1 MQFQNMTDTNIS
13 KIIGIQFSI
22 LSPDE
27 IRKTSVAHITSRDTY
42 VNNKP
47 VINGLFD
54 PRMGVLEPG
63 LICPTDGLTYMQT
76 PGYFGH
82 LELARP
88 VFYIQYLNHI
98 NKILRCVCIKCSKLL
113 ISKTKYKEAMD
124 MNNKD
129 RWDYVFEH
137 ASKIKRCGEDNE
149 DGCGCRQPDKI
160 RKDGL
165 ASLYAEWTE
174 IQEIDSDDKDKLIM
188 KMTPEIVLKIFKRI
202 SDDDVDFMGFS
213 SVFSR
218 PDWMVCQVLAVPPPA
233 VRPSV
238 KHDAQQRSED
248 DLSHIIV
255 NIIKANKTLQDKIEQ
270 NAKENVVEDWTNVLQ
285 YYVAMMV
292 NNNIP
297 GVASVAQRSGRPLK
311 SIIERLNGK
320 GGRVRGNLMGKRVDF
335 SARSVITADPNLSI
349 RELGVPI
356 KIAMNITYPVKVT
369 ERNINTLK
377 YMVVNGPDKYPGAK
391 VLEKKNG
398 ESISLRYVDRLNI
411 NLSVGDTVHRHMLDG
426 DPVLFNR
433 QPTLHRM
440 SMMCHLAKIMK
451 EGNTFRMNVA
461 DTKPYNA
468 DFDGDEMNMHMPQDD
483 ESRAELLNLA
493 AVPRQIISPANNS
506 SIVGIFQDS
515 LLGCYRFTR
524 AGIQFTPE
532 QAMNLMM
539 KIKDVDLSIF
549 SKKQHLDNFTL
560 LSQILPPLYARFKN
574 NSYDGDEDDT
584 MTNNIVEIVNG
595 VMKRG
600 QLDKNVKKLIHTIFN
615 DFGFNASSDFIDNLQ
630 NIITEY
636 MKMSAFS
643 VGISDLIADRETNN
657 KISNAIVEKK
667 KDVNKL
673 IEQVQ
678 IGVFENNTGKS
689 NYEEF
694 ETSVNSILNKAME
707 EAGKIGRKSLSTNNR
722 FKIMVDAGSKGSHLN
737 IAQMISCLGQQN
749 VDGKRIP
756 YGFEDRTL
764 PHYTKYNDSPEARGF
779 VESSFIQGLTPQ
791 ELFFHAMG
799 GRVGLID
806 TAVKSVA
813 WETPVLVFQDG
824 SVTYIEIG
832 KWIDGTLDTY
842 EELIQYQEKD
852 NMELLDISGA
862 MISTTDMSGNVCW
875 AEVTAMTRHDPGDK
889 LFKIITKSGR
899 DVIVTASKS
908 LIVWNEET
916 NQFKEKYTE
925 EISVGD
931 FLPTTLS
938 LKNNLELEHIPT
950 YLVLEQFHKDRRL
963 VPNMLLL
970 DHYDIVN
977 IVNKMISLFSVE
989 TEDYLFV
996 VFDTKE
1002 QVDLFSQLCSRVGI
1016 FGEFSGYS
1024 YHIPKSHSYSYR
1036 NDVVLDPI
1044 VRIEEVDVKK
1054 HPKMYDLTIPKTLN
1068 FGLANGLQ
1076 VRDTSQT
1083 GYIQRRLIKGME
1095 DLKVEYDMTVRNNMG
1110 KLVQFTYGDDN
1121 IDTTKVESQS
1131 IPLSKMTVSDIY
1143 NHFDIPKNM
1152 KNKNL
1157 LYKNYFIASIIS
1169 QVKND
1174 DRVMSKHTTDLIH
1187 EMIQHREDL
1196 IHHVFK
1202 EEMDDKV
1209 NIPVNFQRIIQ
1220 NIKHQLHITENSLV
1234 DITPLHCYHLIQDFK
1249 TQLNRIHMAK
1259 PTRLFYILFDY
1270 YINPIQMIYKH
1281 RFHKDAMLLLLTTIL
1296 HNYKKALVAPGEMVG
1311 MLSAQSIGEPT
1322 TQMSCVYDERM
1333 RIIKVSKEG
1342 IECITPRIGEFID
1355 EYITQHPTMTFN
1367 TGHPDSVETCL
1378 DMDDYEYYIVGVDE
1392 REKTSWNK
1400 ISHVSRH
1407 PVNGELIMVKTA
1419 SGRETITT
1427 KSHSHLIRNKDRQC
1441 VVPIQGS
1448 DLKVGMRIPVLKHIS
1463 NDKTHM
1469 TTTWDVYSL
1478 DESFGFFVGAYLAC
1492 GRTEKK
1498 NIQIIHENPVYLERC
1513 IEFSNK
1519 YDIDFTM
1526 VEGTTLILH
1535 STSLSTLL
1543 DNACY
1548 DYYLKVPSVTYTAPH
1563 SFISGLVQGY
1573 MDGNSTFECSPFDE
1587 YVSVSSSER
1596 MLLMDLSILMNYF
1609 GIFTLLDVEDCMY
1622 HLIVPNTYSMKY
1634 SSKIGSLLHQ
1644 EKLIEYIHPK
1654 ACRFSMDRIYGLDTI
1669 LTRCCRQLD
1678 VEDCDDVDKYGSISR
1693 DTIQE
1698 YITQFDKHDNVD
1710 KIQYEMSILKQ
1721 ACFSD
1726 VVWDEIVEINNYT
1739 NYEHKYV
1746 YDFTVPHNQTFMT
1759 GDGILVHNT
1768 LNTFHLAGVS
1778 SKSNVTRGVPRIEEI
1793 LSLSKE
1799 PKNPSVTIHL
1809 KESERLD
1816 RLKAQKLMYLVE
1828 HTSLR
1833 DVVVSSE
1840 ICFDPDNMNTL
1851 IQQDKE
1857 LMTQYHD
1864 FQELV
1869 SDCIEREE
1877 DGTAKSKWVL
1887 RFEFNKELLLDKNI
1901 TMDDIHFAIENGYP
1915 QDIEC
1920 IYTDYNSDN
1929 LVFRI
1934 RLKEAISK
1942 KKGLLKSS
1950 QLSLDQ
1956 SDEIYMLKNIQDN
1969 LMDSIV
1975 LKGIPKISKVNIRKI
1990 QNIAIFKDGDYHTDE
2005 IWVLDT
2011 VGSNLLDILSMNE
2024 FNVNETYSNNIMEMY
2039 DVLGIE
2045 AARQSIFNEFQE
2057 VIQFDGT
2064 YINFHHLALLCDRMC
2079 YSHKP
2084 ISIFRHGINND
2095 DIGPI
2100 AKASFEETPEMFL
2113 RAARH
2118 GELDNL
2124 RGVSANVMCGQ
2135 LGNFGTSSFQVV
2147 LDMNRV
2153 KQMKRKEVVKEDTV
2167 DELFKLENVEDPCS
2181 IQNIKIVSNVKTIQ
2195 GKNRGEDNDYSPGF

>member
-1 MQFQNMTDTNIS
+1 M
-13 KIIGIQFSI
+13 
-22 LSPDE
+22 
-27 IRKTSVAHITSRDTY
+27 RD
-42 VNNKP
+42 
-47 VINGLFD
+47 
-54 PRMGVLEPG
+54 
-63 LICPTDGLTYMQT
+63 
-76 PGYFGH
+76 
-82 LELARP
+82 
-88 VFYIQYLNHI
+88 
-98 NKILRCVCIKCSKLL
+98 
-113 ISKTKYKEAMD
+113 
-124 MNNKD
+124 
-129 RWDYVFEH
+129 
-137 ASKIKRCGEDNE
+137 
-149 DGCGCRQPDKI
+149 
-160 RKDGL
+160 
-165 ASLYAEWTE
+165 
-174 IQEIDSDDKDKLIM
+174 
-188 KMTPEIVLKIFKRI
+188 
-202 SDDDVDFMGFS
+202 S
-213 SVFSR
+213 S
-218 PDWMVCQVLAVPPPA
+218 
-233 VRPSV
+233 
-238 KHDAQQRSED
+238 
-248 DLSHIIV
+248 
-255 NIIKANKTLQDKIEQ
+255 
-270 NAKENVVEDWTNVLQ
+270 
-285 YYVAMMV
+285 
-292 NNNIP
+292 
-297 GVASVAQRSGRPLK
+297 
-311 SIIERLNGK
+311 
-320 GGRVRGNLMGKRVDF
+320 
-335 SARSVITADPNLSI
+335 
-349 RELGVPI
+349 
-356 KIAMNITYPVKVT
+356 
-369 ERNINTLK
+369 
-377 YMVVNGPDKYPGAK
+377 
-391 VLEKKNG
+391 
-398 ESISLRYVDRLNI
+398 
-411 NLSVGDTVHRHMLDG
+411 
-426 DPVLFNR
+426 
-433 QPTLHRM
+433 
-440 SMMCHLAKIMK
+440 
-451 EGNTFRMNVA
+451 
-461 DTKPYNA
+461 
-468 DFDGDEMNMHMPQDD
+468 GDEMNMHMPQDD
-483 ESRAELLNLA
+483 EARSELVNLA
-493 AVPRQIISPANNS
+493 AIPRQIISPANNS
-506 SIVGIFQDS
+506 PIIGIFQDS
-515 LLGCYRFTR
+515 LLGSYLISRPYVQFNTR
-524 AGIQFTPE
+524 
-532 QAMNLMM
+532 QAMNLLM
-539 KIKDVDLSIF
+539 KYPKLSMDLF
-549 SKKQHLDNFTL
+549 KNVAHLISYRDL
-560 LSQILPPLYARFKN
+560 LSQILPPMTLKYKN
-574 NSYDGDEDDT
+574 NSFSDDEDRQSS
-584 MTNNIVEIVNG
+584 NHIVEIKNG
-595 VMKRG
+595 QMLRG
-600 QLDKNVKKLIHTIFN
+600 QLDKKVKTIIHSIFN
-615 DFGFNASSDFIDNLQ
+615 DYGFNASSQFIDNLQ
-630 NIITEY
+630 NIVTEY
-636 MKMSAFS
+636 MKQTAFS
-643 VGISDLIADRETNN
+643 VGISDLIADDLTNE
-657 KISNAIVEKK
+657 KISKTILEKK
-667 KDVNKL
+667 EEVKKL

-678 IGVFENNTGKS
+678 LGVFENNTGKS

-694 ETSVNSILNKAME
+694 ETSVNSVLNKAME
-707 EAGKIGRKSLSTNNR
+707 EAGKVGRKSLSETNR

-756 YGFEDRTL
+756 YGYEDRTL
-764 PHYTKYNDSPEARGF
+764 PHYTKYDDTPQARGF

-806 TAVKSVA
+806 TAVKSVS
-813 WETPVLVFQDG
+813 WDTPILIMDH
-824 SVTYIEIG
+824 TEPKYICIG
-832 KWIDGTLDTY
+832 QWIDEYLEKFPSNIEY
-842 EELIQYQEKD
+842 IEKD
-852 NMELLDISGA
+852 NMELLTIHDAQIH
-862 MISTTDMSGNVCW
+862 TTDMKGNVSW
-875 AEVTAMTRHDPGDK
+875 EEITAITRHDPGK
-889 LFKIITKSGR
+889 HVFKVVTRSGR
-899 DVIVTASKS
+899 DVIVTANKS
-908 LIVWNEET
+908 LLVWDSSTCE
-916 NQFKEKYTE
+916 FVEKYTE
-925 EISVGD
+925 EITTQDYVPVNHTLPSPSTRLYNIGELELTKGLGILVGMCRAFGTIEEDGIHLDMYHPHVMGYDIEHDLRNHFVDYYIEEDTLICDDKNMMEMMGDNLYSILPISNDD
-931 FLPTTLS
+931 FVCGFLNGFFSCHGLFDGSIFSIHNLNKKMVNMLS
-938 LKNNLELEHIPT
+938 LCCSRFGIFTSMTKSSIRIESLRMF
-950 YLVLEQFHKDRRL
+950 VDC
-963 VPNMLLL
+963 
-970 DHYDIVN
+970 
-977 IVNKMISLFSVE
+977 ISLLH
-989 TEDYLFV
+989 EDKFNLMKQYS
-996 VFDTKE
+996 DEESMNYT
-1002 QVDLFSQLCSRVGI
+1002 RV
-1016 FGEFSGYS
+1016 
-1024 YHIPKSHSYSYR
+1024 

-1044 VRIEEVDVKK
+1044 VSIETLSPE
-1054 HPKMYDLTIPKTLN
+1054 HYPKMYDLTIPKTLN

-1110 KLVQFTYGDDN
+1110 KVVQFTYGDDN

-1187 EMIQHREDL
+1187 EMVQHREDL

-1333 RIIKVSKEG
+1333 RIIKVFKND
-1342 IECITPRIGEFID
+1342 IKCITPRIGEFID

-1427 KSHSHLIRNKDRQC
+1427 KSHSHLIRDKDRQC

-1463 NDKTHM
+1463 NNQTQ
-1469 TTTWDVYSL
+1469 TLTWDVYSL

-1644 EKLIEYIHPK
+1644 EKLVEYIHPK
-1654 ACRFSMDRIYGLDTI
+1654 ACRFSVDRIYGLDTI

-1746 YDFTVPHNQTFMT
+1746 YDFTVPYNQTFMT

-1833 DVVVSSE
+1833 DVVISSE

-1857 LMTQYHD
+1857 LMTQYHE

-1969 LMDSIV
+1969 LMNSIV